1 MNKRQRVEAEIL
13 RLRLAANVQV
23 LPYFCT
29 LREAVPEDA
38 GKEVFEIKGK
48 SMDGSRMELAL
59 TTAKGTGPFFFK
71 EWSDDGFMLGK
82 VGDSF
87 DVGTQAWLV
96 EDRTEKTF
104 YIKRKTLTEADR
116 GHWAYS
122 M

>member
-1 MNKRQRVEAEIL
+1 
-13 RLRLAANVQV
+13 
-23 LPYFCT
+23 
-29 LREAVPEDA
+29 
-38 GKEVFEIKGK
+38 
-48 SMDGSRMELAL
+48 MDGSRMELAL